1 MTPDIGHL
9 PHHYKKVTTYT
20 MCERALYEVL
30 LAEKL
35 CVVYFERKK
44 IIQKDITETK
54 EHLLHT
60 LTLGLSTFHTLH
72 AVHLLSIHLFSLFFS
87 VAQFLMIL

>member
-1 MTPDIGHL
+1 MN
-9 PHHYKKVTTYT
+9 

-35 CVVYFERKK
+35 CVVYFEKK
-44 IIQKDITETK
+44 KGIQKDITEIK
-54 EHLLHT
+54 EHLLDT
-60 LTLGLSTFHTLH
+60 LSLGLSTFYTSH

-87 VAQFLMIL
+87 VAQFL